1 MWDNS
6 KSLLLSRYLL
16 YLALVLWQIPIL
28 FAIFGDISKAIFN
41 TYLLNYI
48 PIILILRAMLKF
60 LNNIGRGNIFCTE
73 NVEYL
78 RQVSW
83 YCLFSGIFSL
93 LGAVFEPI
101 LIICAGV
108 VGFFG
113 LLMRVIKNMLTEAN
127 MIKQEND
134 YTI

>member
-1 MWDNS
+1 MWENS

-16 YLALVLWQIPIL
+16 YFALILWQIPIII
-28 FAIFGDISKAIFN
+28 AIFGTLPKAIFN

-48 PIILILRAMLKF
+48 PIILILRLMLKF
-60 LNNIGRGNIFCTE
+60 LNNIDRGNIFCAE

-83 YCLFSGIFSL
+83 YCLFSGIFTL
-93 LGAVFEPI
+93 IGAIFEPI
-101 LIICAGV
+101 LVICAGV

-127 MIKQEND
+127 LIKREND